1 MQNRPFLTEMTI
13 HSLLPQT
20 IIQGTQYLQQIMS
33 VIMVD
38 PLWSTTQSQK
48 SSIPSVPACT
58 GDTNGNIKAL
68 VTNPAVRSDALSEI
82 VAGGYYVRYLVTHLR
97 MHNVP
102 LGYTIHRW

>member
-1 MQNRPFLTEMTI
+1 
-13 HSLLPQT
+13 
-20 IIQGTQYLQQIMS
+20 MS

-82 VAGGYYVRYLVTHLR
+82 FAWKQEGSTFNIWLHV
-97 MHNVP
+97 
-102 LGYTIHRW
+102 